1 MLVCCKLLSAIQLFQ
16 VVLAGVVAALLFSE
30 FAMNKTGGLE
40 QIFIHRKNMK

>member
-1 MLVCCKLLSAIQLFQ
+1 MLVCCKFLLVIQLFQ